1 MRTYL
6 ALFILSAL
14 CAWLLTP
21 LVTRLGHRLKA
32 YGAARNGTKEAIPR
46 LGGLAVFGAV
56 LMAWGLLSFYDNS
69 VARNFRQ
76 EISTLVLML
85 VPGIVILLL
94 GVYDDIFQ
102 ASPWQKLLVQSLAAG
117 MAYWGGF
124 KIVSISHVLGPG
136 PHNALLTF
144 GLTWLWIVGVTN
156 AFNLIDGMDGLA
168 GGVAF
173 FVTIPVFL
181 MALFSNAVLACVLA
195 ITLAG
200 ALVGFLRYNF
210 APAKIYLGDTGSLFL
225 GFMLATLAIHTSHK
239 STTLLAVVIPLAAF
253 GLPLLDTMLA
263 VVRRFLQGKPIF
275 GADREH
281 IHHQLLRRGLSKRS
295 VVLVLYGLAAL
306 FALGSLLIMGTG
318 HTAALIV
325 VLVGVSAWFVNRQL
339 RYDELAEF
347 NVYVSR
353 ALRSQRQVLANQ
365 ILLRKAAQEMAA
377 AETVA
382 SLWERMTTALALVDF
397 DSARCG
403 VLANPDWNG
412 GRQLRWR
419 RDGIRD
425 DDPVWSVT
433 IPLAD
438 DGAAFGEL
446 EISRFIGK
454 QRLLFQFSSLLDT
467 LVPAFEAR
475 LAKLI
480 EEPEDL
486 AELSASASVA

>member
-6 ALFILSAL
+6 ALFVLSAVF
-14 CAWLLTP
+14 AWLLTP
-21 LVTRLGHRLKA
+21 LVARLGHRVKA
-32 YGAARNGTKEAIPR
+32 HRATSAEPGAAIPR

-56 LMAWGLLSFYDNS
+56 LMAWSLLSFYDNS

-85 VPGIVILLL
+85 VPGIVVLLL

-124 KIVSISHVLGPG
+124 KITSVSHVLGPG
-136 PHNALLTF
+136 SHNALLTF

-181 MALFSNAVLACVLA
+181 MALLSHLVLACVLA
-195 ITLAG
+195 ITFAG

-275 GADREH
+275 SADREH
-281 IHHQLLRRGLSKRS
+281 IHHQLLRRGLSKRN

-306 FALGSLLIMGTG
+306 FSLGSLLIMGTS

-339 RYDELAEF
+339 RYDELAEL
-347 NVYVSR
+347 NDYVSR
-353 ALRSQRQVLANQ
+353 AFRSQRQILANQ
-365 ILLRKAAQEMAA
+365 IFLRKVAQEMAA
-377 AETVA
+377 AETVER
-382 SLWERMTTALALVDF
+382 LWERMTAALALVDF
-397 DSARCG
+397 DSARCE
-403 VLANPDWNG
+403 VLANSDLSA

-425 DDPVWSVT
+425 DDPMWSVT
-433 IPLAD
+433 MPLAK

-446 EISRFIGK
+446 EISRFVGK

-467 LVPAFEAR
+467 LVPAFQTR
-475 LAKLI
+475 LAQLM

-486 AELSASASVA
+486 AAWSASASVA